1 MKNVTRCKITLSNG
15 QRYTLR
21 DPEALA
27 TETLLAQNPEQPE
40 EKRLSLSLRA

>member
-1 MKNVTRCKITLSNG
+1 MKSDKRHTGGTAAS
-15 QRYTLR
+15 
-21 DPEALA
+21 PEALA